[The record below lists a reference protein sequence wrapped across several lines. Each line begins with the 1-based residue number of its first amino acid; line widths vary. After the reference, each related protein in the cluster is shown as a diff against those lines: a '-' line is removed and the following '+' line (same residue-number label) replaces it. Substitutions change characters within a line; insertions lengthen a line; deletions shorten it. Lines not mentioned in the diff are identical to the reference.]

1 MWATATLPAA
11 ATVTTAASQ
20 RQRVL
25 PVPGSSP
32 QRHARPTT
40 TTTGACPPGRE
51 RHGTAGDPGRVTEMV
66 AARTEAT
73 THPSPPPDTIRGRT
87 HAPNGFQAASAGGT
101 AKTIPSPTKKT
112 IVTVETTA
120 TNQQPAPIPGD
131 RKSATANQKT
141 VVKWLTFLWYLTV
154 NYMYHQSA
162 LLSTCQHKRAMQLM
176 CKLDRDA
183 QPLLFQS
190 SFSAWY
196 WQIVKK
202 CASYLNNI
210 IITTML

>member
-40 TTTGACPPGRE
+40 TTGARPPGRE
-51 RHGTAGDPGRVTEMV
+51 RHGTAGDPGRVTAMV

-87 HAPNGFQAASAGGT
+87 HTPNGSQAASAGGT
-101 AKTIPSPTKKT
+101 AKTIPSPTEKT

-131 RKSATANQKT
+131 RKSATANQK
-141 VVKWLTFLWYLTV
+141 
-154 NYMYHQSA
+154 
-162 LLSTCQHKRAMQLM
+162 
-176 CKLDRDA
+176 
-183 QPLLFQS
+183 QS
-190 SFSAWY
+190 SSDSPSCDI
-196 WQIVKK
+196 WQWTI
-202 CASYLNNI
+202 C
-210 IITTML
+210 TTRVHCYRRVSTRGQCSWCVN